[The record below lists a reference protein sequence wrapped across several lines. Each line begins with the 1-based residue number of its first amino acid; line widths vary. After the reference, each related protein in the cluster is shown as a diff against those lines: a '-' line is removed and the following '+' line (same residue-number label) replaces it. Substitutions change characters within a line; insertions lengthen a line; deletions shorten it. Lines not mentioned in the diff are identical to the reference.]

1 MLVQIVVKQRHAVNV
16 VKTAL
21 LSVGIAG
28 RAVCVQ
34 VDSLRDQYVEGEN
47 YSVFVSAPNGANI
60 EPFYV
65 TGKTLVEA
73 VKNMLCSIKVGK
85 NSATTEVP
93 EVAPF

>member
-1 MLVQIVVKQRHAVNV
+1 MLVQIVDKQRHAVNV

-21 LSVGIAG
+21 LSVGITG

-34 VDSLRDQYVEGEN
+34 VDSRHDQYGTEEN
-47 YSVFVSAPNGANI
+47 YSVFVSAPTGANI

-73 VKNMLCSIKVGK
+73 VKNMIRSIKIGK
-85 NSATTEVP
+85 NGAKTEVSAL
-93 EVAPF
+93 APF

>member
-1 MLVQIVVKQRHAVNV
+1 MLVQILDKQRHAVNV

-21 LSVGIAG
+21 LSVGISD
-28 RAVCVQ
+28 RSVCVQ
-34 VDSLRDQYVEGEN
+34 IDSSHDQYETAEN
-47 YSVFVSAPNGANI
+47 YSVFVSAPAGANT

-73 VKNMLCSIKVGK
+73 VKNVISSIKIEK
-85 NSATTEVP
+85 NSAKTEAS

>member
-1 MLVQIVVKQRHAVNV
+1 MLVQIVDKQRHAVNV

-21 LSVGIAG
+21 LSVGITG

-34 VDSLRDQYVEGEN
+34 VDSRRNQYGRGEN
-47 YSVFVSAPNGANI
+47 YSVFVSAPTGANI

-73 VKNMLCSIKVGK
+73 VKNMVCSIKIGK
-85 NSATTEVP
+85 NSAKTEVSGI
-93 EVAPF
+93 APF